1 MFCFNEFAFTVQV
14 KQKNSIQINSWLYFD
29 MSVFYDWPFP
39 HMYFAKN
46 VAYFPFNSWHS
57 FQRLCHLLWGCHL
70 GEKLLSRH
78 KTHKCTHTQLTN
90 CSMWPLERSVKN
102 MLLSKSQMAQSTK
115 QNNADLK
122 TLCADITGWVP
133 DSVSGIRFQSNVR
146 PLRLLKT
153 SSTIVHNKRAE

>member
-1 MFCFNEFAFTVQV
+1 MGECTFWYRPTRVVPDQRPLNGRCCCILRLAISTYV
-14 KQKNSIQINSWLYFD
+14 
-29 MSVFYDWPFP
+29 
-39 HMYFAKN
+39 YFAKN